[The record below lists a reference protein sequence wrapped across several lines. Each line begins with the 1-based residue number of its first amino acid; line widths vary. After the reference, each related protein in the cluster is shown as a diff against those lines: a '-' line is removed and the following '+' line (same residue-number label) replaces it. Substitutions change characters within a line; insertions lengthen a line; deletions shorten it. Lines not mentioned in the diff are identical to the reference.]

1 MKRTINGNEAAA
13 IGAKLSRAQVVP
25 AFTITPQTTIV
36 EHISNYAAKNE
47 FKVQYINVESEFAA
61 INVCI
66 GASFSG
72 ARTFTATSAN
82 GLHLMY
88 EGLPTAS
95 TARLPIVMAVV
106 NRATGF
112 TWNIW
117 PDLNDAMTLRDAGW
131 LQFYCENSQEVLDT
145 IIQAYKI
152 SEKIYL
158 PTMVNLE
165 GFILSHTSEI
175 VDVPEQ
181 EQVDKYLPPFKP
193 LFRLDAQDPH
203 TFGSSHAVPDE
214 YFDMRRQHQEALQ
227 NSIKTV
233 KEAGKEFEEIFGRK
247 YGAVETYRTEDAQ
260 IILITMGTAA
270 SVSRAL
276 IDEAREKR
284 GTKVGLVRIRLFRPF
299 PKNDLIRAL
308 DDCKFYTNGRVI
320 GVLDR
325 DCGSILYHE
334 VRSALHNAYYGMP
347 IFGYVAG
354 IGGAEIN
361 QEITSHIIR
370 DLKCCLPFSVGVS
383 SGRFTCDKIVW
394 LQITQDGMLEIKSM
408 KLS

>member
-1 MKRTINGNEAAA
+1 MKKNINGNESVA
-13 IGAKLSRAQVVP
+13 IGVKLCRVEVVP
-25 AFTITPQTTIV
+25 GFTITPQTTIV
-36 EHISNYAAKNE
+36 EHISGYAAKKE
-47 FKVQYINVESEFAA
+47 LKVQYVNVESEFAA
-61 INVCI
+61 INACI
-66 GASFSG
+66 GASFVGS
-72 ARTFTATSAN
+72 RTFTATSAN

-131 LQFYCENSQEVLDT
+131 LQFYCENAQEVLDT

-175 VDVPEQ
+175 VDIPEQ

-193 LFRLDAQDPH
+193 LFKLDPQDPH

-214 YFDMRRQHQEALQ
+214 YFDMRRQHQETLQ
-227 NSIKTV
+227 SSAKIA
-233 KEAGKEFEEIFGRK
+233 KEAEKEFEEIFGRK
-247 YGAVETYRTEDAQ
+247 YGAIETYRTEDAQ
-260 IILITMGTAA
+260 IILITMGTAV
-270 SVSRAL
+270 SVSRAS
-276 IDEAREKR
+276 IDEAREK
-284 GTKVGLVRIRLFRPF
+284 GIKAGLVKIRLLRPF
-299 PKNDLIRAL
+299 PKNDLVRVL
-308 DDCKFYTNGRVI
+308 DDCKFHTNGRVI

-361 QEITSHIIR
+361 QEIIDHIIR
-370 DLKCCLPFSVGVS
+370 DLKCFLPFSVGVS
-383 SGRFTCDKIVW
+383 SGRFACDKIVW
-394 LQITQDGMLEIKSM
+394 LQIRQNGTFEIKSM
-408 KLS
+408 KLA